1 MMNEKQAI
9 RALSA
14 LAQETRLRI
23 FRHLVERGPEGSPAG
38 EIGEAL
44 GVAPAT
50 LSFHLKELE
59 SGGLLNSQRESR
71 KIIYSANYGG
81 MGGLMDFLTNDC
93 CRCDPRIC
101 TPTRQTSST

>member
-9 RALSA
+9 KALSA

-44 GVAPAT
+44 GVAAAT

-101 TPTRQTSST
+101 APAGQTSSV

>member
-1 MMNEKQAI
+1 MNEKQAVK
-9 RALSA
+9 ALSA

-23 FRHLVERGPEGSPAG
+23 FRHLVERGPDGTPAG

-59 SGGLLNSQRESR
+59 GGGLLTSRRDSR
-71 KIIYSANYGG
+71 KIIYSANFDG
-81 MGGLMDFLTNDC
+81 MGSLLEYLMEDC
-93 CRCDPRIC
+93 CKCDPRTGAPGC
-101 TPTRQTSST
+101 RAQSA

>member
-1 MMNEKQAI
+1 MMNEKQAVK
-9 RALSA
+9 ALSA

-38 EIGEAL
+38 EIAEAL
-44 GVAPAT
+44 DVAPAT

-71 KIIYSANYGG
+71 KIIYSTNYDG
-81 MGGLMDFLTNDC
+81 MGFLLEFLTEDC
-93 CRCDPRIC
+93 CKGDPRAC
-101 TPTRQTSST
+101 APATKAFMG